1 MQKVDL
7 SLKMKEAEV
16 LMRAQVVEKA
26 QQSEVK

>member
-7 SLKMKEAEV
+7 SLKMKEAEA